1 MEIARLQQEIKDC
14 VLELVK
20 VAKLQADQLLV
31 IGCSTSE
38 VIGQHIGKSGSEQ
51 VASAIWM
58 GIAEAQQEV
67 GFQLAFQ
74 CCEHLNR
81 ALVVERSTI
90 RQYGLEEV
98 SVIPVP
104 RAGGSMAAYAYQQMK
119 MPAVVEHIKADA
131 GLDIGDT
138 FIGMHLKH
146 VVVPVRLSRKQVG
159 EAHLTAAYTRPKMIG
174 GARAVYERIDQL
186 TCT

>member
-1 MEIARLQQEIKDC
+1 MEIARLKQEIRDC
-14 VLELVK
+14 VLELGK
-20 VAKLQADQLLV
+20 VAKLRADQLLV

-38 VIGQHIGKSGSEQ
+38 VIGQHIGKAGSQE
-51 VASAIWM
+51 VAGAIWK
-58 GIAEAQQEV
+58 GIEEARQQT

-81 ALVVERSTI
+81 ALVVERSI
-90 RQYGLEEV
+90 LRQYGLEEV

-104 RAGGSMAAYAYQQMK
+104 RAGGSMAAYAYQHMQ

-146 VVVPVRLSRKQVG
+146 VVVPVRLSRKQIG

>member
-1 MEIARLQQEIKDC
+1 MELARLQQEIRDC

-20 VAKLQADQLLV
+20 VANLHADQLLV

-38 VIGQHIGKSGSEQ
+38 VIGQHIGKAGSEE
-51 VASAIWM
+51 VAIAIWK
-58 GIAEAQQEV
+58 GIAEAQHEV
-67 GFQLAFQ
+67 SFQIAFQ

-90 RQYGLEEV
+90 QQYRLEEV

-119 MPAVVEHIKADA
+119 SPAVVEHIKAHA

-146 VVVPVRLSRKQVG
+146 VVVPVRLSRKQIG
-159 EAHLTAAYTRPKMIG
+159 AAHLTAAYTRPKMIG
-174 GARAVYERIDQL
+174 GARAVYERVDQQ